1 MGANGTIGVEA
12 VAKSLPDGYTIL
24 VTIDTVASNPHV
36 FKTNIDPTK
45 DLVPII
51 QLSRQSIVLAAHP
64 SLGVSS
70 IAELIVLAKQQ
81 PGLRY
86 ATGSGVGSPQHM
98 VVQWF

>member
-51 QLSRQSIVLAAHP
+51 APVALMSARPEYLRQLARKCAAAADPP
-64 SLGVSS
+64 SPKGNSS
-70 IAELIVLAKQQ
+70 VRRV
-81 PGLRY
+81 P
-86 ATGSGVGSPQHM
+86 ATA
-98 VVQWF
+98 